1 MEPKSLKVGP
11 DYTEGTSSNM
21 KTMFRRSPPP
31 GHTAQTSRKSGPLGR
46 VRRAFSRGDTFE
58 PSGLDFPI
66 GRGATDLTANRRPL
80 FLIAVALMGALAV
93 MLTLLLLNNFV
104 FAQDAE
110 MRVDYD
116 ERGTDPVLVFS
127 AADPERVDTIV
138 WSLVQPGADF
148 TAIDVNNNGV
158 TTDAVDVVADNVRD
172 AGAFRITASG
182 ELSFRSPP
190 NYEMPMDVETG
201 GTDPNNT
208 YHVVVQAS
216 DGGVSN
222 NAAEAMQYLSWYKV
236 IVTVKDLEEDGRI
249 NLILDGGTAGDTDE
263 DVPLVQPQVGIL
275 IRADLSD
282 PDGPSPILDA
292 NVTWRWFRTSDLAQE
307 GTPILNNAG
316 DALLD
321 TGSHTPRDTAGAND
335 VDMYLRVK
343 ATYEDRRGKRKT
355 AEAVSL
361 YPVLAAIVNL
371 NTDPEFAATTAERRI
386 SEDAA
391 SGSTVGKPVTAID
404 PDAEKLSYDL
414 IADTTATDDVESFN
428 IDPETGQIT
437 LDGSLDFETK
447 TSYVFQVRAT
457 DSRGGATG
465 EADNP
470 HVAVTVLVTDLD
482 EMPDIERPATADEL
496 MPMLIVHAGGN
507 AIEHLETDEV
517 SIATYMITDDD
528 EGTPVLSVAGADE
541 AMFTFEYDTV
551 TEVDNDAILAFK
563 SKPDFEMP
571 ADQGMDNIYD
581 VTLQADDGNNVGTLD
596 VTVKVTNAEE
606 DGEVTLSHQQ
616 PLIGQEVT
624 ASIADSDGGFDANGE
639 LTRLAWMWE
648 RTTNEGGCPDDLAD
662 ATWES
667 VGNTSESYTPTAAD
681 DGECLQVTATYLD
694 RTYDYP
700 HAPLVTRDDEGDA
713 FEASASV
720 VSGVVR
726 DDPANS
732 KPEFSTPIVRFLP
745 ENTGS
750 HKFVDV
756 PVTADDADPA
766 DVLTYSLEG
775 TDSAAFYIAAGD
787 TDDDNTTAEV
797 DEEAMAGQI
806 RVDDSPLIT
815 LDHEDKPRYDVR
827 VEVTDSTSLQADAF
841 DMADVDI
848 YVTDVD
854 EKPDIWVNENGK
866 QVRASE
872 GEFNVNY
879 DEDDDAPVLTLM
891 ARDPEGVR
899 SGIVW
904 SLLTAEAGVQ
914 DLGEG
919 EAGDDVEATDV
930 ADSASF
936 EISSNGVLSFKN
948 QPSFEDESADND
960 DVYRVVVQASDGG
973 TTSDVRTPP
982 DPADGYLHWFKV
994 TVTVIDM
1001 EEDGEIEVS
1010 PTDADDAELLQPQV
1024 GVGITAS
1031 VSDPDGP
1038 DPVTVTAWKWERQS
1052 RGGQWETIIGAT
1064 TEAYTP
1070 QDTADPTDPTPPA
1083 GSTNRIDVMDSLRV
1097 TATYTDARDS
1107 GKSAQKVLDNPVLG
1121 ALDTN
1126 TPPAFASSTATRR
1139 IDENAPRGTPVG
1151 APVVAV
1157 DPDTESQ
1164 GGANRKVTYW
1174 LADDG
1179 AGNDN
1184 ADFRIDY
1191 KTGQI
1196 TVWNPQDY
1204 ENASGATT
1212 TPTTDT
1218 TKYVVV
1224 AMATDSSAAPSVA
1237 ITVTIDLIDLDDAPE
1252 ISLVT
1257 VANPDI
1263 DVDDSPPTVIMHD
1276 EGNALEYAENGEGR
1290 VVSFT
1295 VSDQDG
1301 GTPALS
1307 LSGNDNG
1314 MFKIV
1319 DRMNDDE
1326 TAVIGHDLAFNDSP
1340 DFESPADM
1348 HRDNVYEVTIEADD
1362 GRNTS
1367 TANVSVKVTNMEEDG
1382 EAALAY
1388 QQPLIG
1394 RALTASVTDSDGGFN
1409 PTNGRPRDEVT
1420 RVRWRWYNT
1429 DDDGFQANLECLAAT
1444 DWSVIP
1450 NANSATYTPGADD
1463 DTRCLRAN
1471 VTYLDRTYAYPQPPS
1486 DPPGVGFVDMAEVIS
1501 GVVRIDPANTAPTVD
1516 DAMRWQVENTPGHKY
1531 VGNPVTGMDGDPLV
1545 YSLGGDDERSFYIA
1559 GTMTADD
1566 TGTSERNE
1574 EAAAGQIWVAPRTM
1588 LNHEGKPTYS
1598 VEVTATDTYNASDSG
1613 DVTINVVDV
1622 DEAPVILAFGTR
1634 VIVGLKTASCDENA
1648 PCEVGTYRV
1657 PGETPT
1663 WTLSGAD
1670 ARAFDISTS
1679 GVVTS
1684 VSNPDYERENSYA
1697 FTVNARVGTGQ
1708 TAEDVTHEVT
1718 VNVTNEEEPGSVSLS
1733 TDTPRVGG
1741 EIMAIMFDD
1750 DDIVVDTTVM
1760 WQWESSADGSD
1771 PWTPIA
1777 GATADTYMVAGADGG
1792 MFVRVRVSYTDGYGN
1807 DEAVSDRTDNAVN
1820 VAPRFATETDAR
1832 SVAENTA
1839 AGEDIGALVEAID
1852 ADADDTLT
1860 YTLGGADAASFA
1872 IDSSTGQLMTSAAL
1886 DFETEAS
1893 YTVEVTATDNAGD
1906 NDTITVTI
1914 SVNNVE
1920 EPGSVTLEFVDPLR
1934 VGAVVTATLSDP
1946 DVAVEES
1953 VEWQWAS
1960 STDGVGA
1967 WADIT
1972 GATEATYMVAET
1984 DGGNYLRAMASYT
1997 DGYGNDEAVSDR
2009 TDNAVN
2015 VAPRFAAE
2023 TDARSVAENTAAGED
2038 IGALVEATDADADD
2052 TLTYTL
2058 GGADAASFAID
2069 SSTGQLMTSAALD
2082 FETEASYTVE
2092 VTATDNAGDN
2102 DTITVTI
2109 SVNNVEEPGSVTL
2122 EFVDPLRVGAAV
2134 TATLEDPDTFTA
2146 SDVTW
2151 QWQSDDGSD
2160 SWADITGATEATYM
2174 VAETDGGKYLR
2185 AMASYTDGEGSGK
2198 SASAAT
2204 ASAVNRAPKF
2214 ATETDARSVA
2224 ENTAAGEDIGALVE
2238 AIDADADDTLTYTL
2252 GGADAASFAID
2263 SSTGQLMTSAA
2274 LDFETE
2280 ASYTVEVTATDN
2292 AGDND
2297 TITVTISVNNV
2308 EEPGSVTLEF
2318 VDPLRVGAVVTATLS
2333 DPDVAVEE
2341 SVEWQWASST
2351 DGVGAWADIT
2361 GATEATYMVAET
2373 DGGNY
2378 LRAMASYTDGY
2389 GNDEAVSDRTD
2400 NAVNVAPR
2408 FAAETD
2414 ARSVAENTAAGEDIG
2429 ALVEATDA
2437 DADDT
2442 LTYTLGGADAASF
2455 AIDSSTGQL
2464 MTSAALDFETE
2475 ASYTVEVTATDNAG
2489 DNDTITV
2496 TISVTDV
2503 NTGSAL
2509 GDTYDTNDDGR
2520 IEKEE
2525 ARAAVT
2531 DYFAGTITK
2540 EQTRAIITLYF
2551 AHAS

>member
-1 MEPKSLKVGP
+1 MEPKSLKMGP

-21 KTMFRRSPPP
+21 KTMFRRSPHP

-93 MLTLLLLNNFV
+93 ILTLLLLNNFA

-110 MRVDYD
+110 MRVDYA
-116 ERGTDPVLVFS
+116 ERGIDPVLEFG
-127 AADPERVDTIV
+127 AADPEGVDTIV

-148 TAIDVNNNGV
+148 TAIDVNNNGE
-158 TTDAVDVVADNVRD
+158 TTDAVDVVADDVRD

-190 NYEMPMDVETG
+190 NYEMPTDAESG

-216 DGGVSN
+216 DGGVSD
-222 NAAEAMQYLSWYKV
+222 NAAEAMEYLSWYKV
-236 IVTVKDLEEDGRI
+236 IVTVKDVEEKGQI
-249 NLILDGGTAGDTDE
+249 KLMLDGGTAGTTDE

-282 PDGPSPILDA
+282 PDGPTNIPDA
-292 NVTWRWFRTSDLAQE
+292 TWRWFRTSDLAQE
-307 GTPILNNAG
+307 GTPILNDAG
-316 DALLD
+316 DALLSS
-321 TGSHTPRDTAGAND
+321 GSHTPRDTAGVND

-355 AEAVSL
+355 AEAVSR

-371 NTDPEFAATTAERRI
+371 NTDPEFAAATAERRI

-391 SGSTVGKPVTAID
+391 SGATVGRPVTAID

-414 IADTTATDDVESFN
+414 IADSTETADVDSFN

-447 TSYVFQVRAT
+447 TQYAFQVRAT

-465 EADNP
+465 EGDNP
-470 HVAVTVLVTDLD
+470 NVAVTVLVTDLD
-482 EMPDIERPATADEL
+482 EMPDIERPTEADVL
-496 MPMLIVHAGGN
+496 NPMLIVHAGGN

-517 SIATYMITDDD
+517 SIATYTITDDD

-541 AMFTFEYDTV
+541 AMFTFKYNADT
-551 TEVDNDAILAFK
+551 EDVDNDVILAFK

-571 ADQGMDNIYD
+571 ADQGMDNIYE

-606 DGEVTLSHQQ
+606 NGEVTLSHQQ

-624 ASIADSDGGFDANGE
+624 ASIVDSDGGFDANRE

-662 ATWES
+662 AEWES
-667 VGNTSESYTPTAAD
+667 VDNTSESYTPTAAD
-681 DGECLQVTATYLD
+681 DGDCLRATATYLD
-694 RTYDYP
+694 RTYNYP
-700 HAPLVTRDDEGDA
+700 HAPRVTRTEEGMA
-713 FEASASV
+713 FEAAASV

-732 KPEFSTPIVRFLP
+732 KPEFPTPIVRFLP

-775 TDSAAFYIAAGD
+775 TDSAAFYIAAGLMA
-787 TDDDNTTAEV
+787 DDSNTAEV

-815 LDHEDKPRYDVR
+815 LDHEKKPRYDVR
-827 VEVTDSTSLQADAF
+827 VEVTDSTSLEADAF

-854 EKPDIWVNENGK
+854 EKPDIWVNEDGT

-879 DEDDDAPVLTLM
+879 NEDDDALVVLTLM
-891 ARDPEGVR
+891 ARDPEKVR

-904 SLLTAEAGVQ
+904 SLLTADTGVQ

-919 EAGDDVEATDV
+919 EAGDDVAAADV
-930 ADSASF
+930 ADFESF

-948 QPSFEDESADND
+948 QPSFEGASVTGD
-960 DVYRVVVQASDGG
+960 DVYRVVLQASDGG
-973 TTSDVRTPP
+973 TTGDERTAP

-994 TVTVIDM
+994 TVTVRDV
-1001 EEDGEIEVS
+1001 EEEGEIEVS
-1010 PTDADDAELLQPQV
+1010 PTGVTDAELLQPQV
-1024 GVGITAS
+1024 DVGITAS

-1038 DPVTVTAWKWERQS
+1038 DTVTSITWKWERQS
-1052 RGGQWETIIGAT
+1052 RGGQWETITGAT

-1070 QDTADPTDPTPPA
+1070 EDTADPNNPNPPA
-1083 GSTNRIDVMDSLRV
+1083 GETNRIDVGDRLRV
-1097 TATYTDARDS
+1097 TATYTDAGGS

-1121 ALDTN
+1121 DLVTN
-1126 TPPAFASSTATRR
+1126 TVPAFSSTTATRQ
-1139 IDENAPRGTPVG
+1139 IDEDAPRGTPVG
-1151 APVVAV
+1151 APLVAV

-1164 GGANRKVTYW
+1164 GGPNRKVSYW
-1174 LADDG
+1174 LSTG
-1179 AGNDN
+1179 GTDN
-1184 ADFRIDY
+1184 SLFRINAE
-1191 KTGQI
+1191 TGQI
-1196 TVWNPQDY
+1196 SVWVPQDY
-1204 ENASGATT
+1204 ESPLGGTGDNSTEYT
-1212 TPTTDT
+1212 
-1218 TKYVVV
+1218 VV
-1224 AMATDSSAAPSVA
+1224 AMATDSSAESTADPG
-1237 ITVTIDLIDLDDAPE
+1237 ITVTINLIDLDDAPE
-1252 ISLVT
+1252 IDLVIEGE
-1257 VANPDI
+1257 NSDL
-1263 DVDDSPPTVIMHD
+1263 DDSPPTVIEHD
-1276 EGNALEYAENGEGR
+1276 GGNALEYQENGEAR

-1319 DRMNDDE
+1319 DRMNADG
-1326 TAVIGHDLAFNDSP
+1326 TALIGYDLAFNDSP

-1394 RALTASVTDSDGGFN
+1394 RGLTASVTDSDGGFS

-1420 RVRWRWYNT
+1420 RVRWTWYNT
-1429 DDDGFQANLECLAAT
+1429 EADGFQTNTECLT
-1444 DWSVIP
+1444 DTNIWVVIP
-1450 NANSATYTPGADD
+1450 NANSATYTPAADD

-1486 DPPGVGFVDMAEVIS
+1486 DTPEAGVGFEDTAQVIS

-1566 TGTSERNE
+1566 GATDRNE

-1588 LNHEGKPTYS
+1588 LDYEGKPTYS
-1598 VEVTATDTYNASDSG
+1598 VEVTATDTYDASDSG

-1634 VIVGLKTASCDENA
+1634 VIVGLRTASCDENA

-1670 ARAFDISTS
+1670 GRAFDISTS

-1697 FTVNARVGTGQ
+1697 FTVNAIVGTGQ

-1777 GATADTYMVAGADGG
+1777 GATADTYMVAEADGG

-1820 VAPRFATETDAR
+1820 VAPAFATETDAR

-1839 AGEDIGALVEAID
+1839 AGEDIGALVEATD

-1872 IDSSTGQLMTSAAL
+1872 IDSSTGQLMTRAALDFEAEASYTVEVTATDNAGDNDTITVTISVNNVEEPGSVTLEFVDPLRVGAVVTATLSDPDVAVEESVEWQWASSTDGVGAWADITGATEATYIVAETDGGKYLRAMASYTDGFGSDEAVSAATASAVNVAPAFATETDARSVAENTAAGEDIGALVEATDADADDTLTYTLGGADAASFAIDSSTGQLKTRAAL
-1886 DFETEAS
+1886 DFETEASYTVEVTATDNAGDNDTITVTISVNNVEEPGSVTLEFVDPLRVGAAVTATLEDPDTFTASDVTWQWQSDDGPDSWANITGATEATYMVAETDGGKYLRAMASYTDGFGSDEAVSAATDSAVNIAPAFATETDARSVAENTAAGEDIGALVEATDADADDTLTYTLGGADAASFAIDSSTGQLMTRAALDFEAEAS

-1984 DGGNYLRAMASYT
+1984 DGGKYLRAMASYT
-1997 DGYGNDEAVSDR
+1997 DSEGSGKSASAA
-2009 TDNAVN
+2009 TASAVN
-2015 VAPRFAAE
+2015 VAPAFATE

-2069 SSTGQLMTSAALD
+2069 SSTGQLKTRAALD
-2082 FETEASYTVE
+2082 FEA
-2092 VTATDNAGDN
+2092 
-2102 DTITVTI
+2102 
-2109 SVNNVEEPGSVTL
+2109 
-2122 EFVDPLRVGAAV
+2122 
-2134 TATLEDPDTFTA
+2134 
-2146 SDVTW
+2146 
-2151 QWQSDDGSD
+2151 
-2160 SWADITGATEATYM
+2160 
-2174 VAETDGGKYLR
+2174 
-2185 AMASYTDGEGSGK
+2185 
-2198 SASAAT
+2198 
-2204 ASAVNRAPKF
+2204 
-2214 ATETDARSVA
+2214 
-2224 ENTAAGEDIGALVE
+2224 
-2238 AIDADADDTLTYTL
+2238 
-2252 GGADAASFAID
+2252 
-2263 SSTGQLMTSAA
+2263 
-2274 LDFETE
+2274 
-2280 ASYTVEVTATDN
+2280 
-2292 AGDND
+2292 
-2297 TITVTISVNNV
+2297 
-2308 EEPGSVTLEF
+2308 
-2318 VDPLRVGAVVTATLS
+2318 
-2333 DPDVAVEE
+2333 
-2341 SVEWQWASST
+2341 
-2351 DGVGAWADIT
+2351 
-2361 GATEATYMVAET
+2361 
-2373 DGGNY
+2373 
-2378 LRAMASYTDGY
+2378 
-2389 GNDEAVSDRTD
+2389 
-2400 NAVNVAPR
+2400 
-2408 FAAETD
+2408 
-2414 ARSVAENTAAGEDIG
+2414 
-2429 ALVEATDA
+2429 
-2437 DADDT
+2437 
-2442 LTYTLGGADAASF
+2442 
-2455 AIDSSTGQL
+2455 
-2464 MTSAALDFETE
+2464 E

-2531 DYFAGTITK
+2531 AYFAGTITK
-2540 EQTRAIITLYF
+2540 EQARTIITLYF